1 MIVAAALT
9 FCAGL
14 LLYATDYG
22 AFAPTATQSPNLYQV
37 G

>member
-1 MIVAAALT
+1 MIIAAALT

-22 AFAPTATQSPNLYQV
+22 GICANGNAITKFVPS
-37 G
+37 

>member
-1 MIVAAALT
+1 MIIAVAIT

-22 AFAPTATQSPNLYQV
+22 AFAPTATQSPSLHQV
-37 G
+37 R